1 MTRGGQDTSGPRLR
15 ANLDGRRV
23 LVTGGSRG
31 IAGAIARAL
40 AGNGAR
46 IGLNYCAEADARAG
60 IPDAAKDLLEDFK
73 RAGTAAVG
81 LEADLTVR
89 GAAADLATRALAAMG
104 GVDIVVLSASVQIHK
119 DFLDQTEAE
128 SRFNCRS
135 TSSPTSNCCKVSFR
149 RCGARA
155 GAASSPSAA
164 CRRRRLREKCRST
177 P

>member
-1 MTRGGQDTSGPRLR
+1 MTPGGQDTSGPRLQ

-60 IPDAAKDLLEDFK
+60 FPDAAKDLLEDFE

-81 LEADLTVR
+81 LEAISRFGVR
-89 GAAADLATRALAAMG
+89 RRTWRREPWQPWAASISSCSVRRCRSTRTSS
-104 GVDIVVLSASVQIHK
+104 IRPRP
-119 DFLDQTEAE
+119 T

-135 TSSPTSNCCKVSFR
+135 TSSPTSNCCNVSFR